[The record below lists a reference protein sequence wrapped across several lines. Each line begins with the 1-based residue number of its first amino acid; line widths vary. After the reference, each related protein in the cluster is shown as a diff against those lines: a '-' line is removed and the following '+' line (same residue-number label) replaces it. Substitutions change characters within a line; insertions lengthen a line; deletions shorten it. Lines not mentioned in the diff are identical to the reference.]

1 MKKPNFDMDFFL
13 QVSKG
18 IMTPEELNETLLELV
33 DKGLI
38 EQYTNKDGDF
48 EFELTDFGREVAETM
63 NKLNKKCKQ
72 SSMANFL
79 LIEMLQFYYPISK
92 IFCHCF

>member
-1 MKKPNFDMDFFL
+1 MKKPNFDIDFFL

-38 EQYTNKDGDF
+38 EQYTNEDGDF
-48 EFELTDFGREVAETM
+48 EFELTDLGREVGDTM
-63 NKLNKKCKQ
+63 NQIKKKL
-72 SSMANFL
+72 
-79 LIEMLQFYYPISK
+79 EDE
-92 IFCHCF
+92 